1 MNVPQSMAKDGI
13 RCRSHLNPE
22 SETASCLGEV
32 IQSVFLL
39 EFYSISFL
47 SLFSFHCVVCF
58 QAQIPAS
65 SVYPSSAAPLTKS
78 STTVPTMAT
87 KPVTTPVHMGPS
99 TVLHTEPIHVTPSA
113 ASDPTTEPA
122 QSPSYTHLTLST
134 EAASLQ
140 AATGSP
146 LPPPA
151 DKPAVTV
158 PETTSA
164 ASVLSSPSDNM
175 DHVALP
181 TEGPA
186 TAREAQHT
194 DPPTTLG
201 GGPLHTSAV
210 AAVTPSPHV
219 TSFKWPPSPFPTTE
233 ALTSAISS
241 PQTPSQVPG
250 SPVVSDDAP
259 GLPGTELSISE
270 LPTSAPPQWLVEE
283 GTELQ
288 DTEDWMDLL
297 QAENDTSL
305 FSASTLLSGDGDSS
319 ERDVPDFPRILH
331 PDLDYQYD
339 APEFWEEVNY
349 WPFVIH
355 SLRL

>member
-1 MNVPQSMAKDGI
+1 MVALVKIQRMKQPLVCGMSY
-13 RCRSHLNPE
+13 RVFF
-22 SETASCLGEV
+22 CLR
-32 IQSVFLL
+32 
-39 EFYSISFL
+39 FYSVSFL
-47 SLFSFHCVVCF
+47 SLFSSHHVVSF
-58 QAQIPAS
+58 QAQIPTS

-78 STTVPTMAT
+78 STTAPTVAT
-87 KPVTTPVHMGPS
+87 KPVTTPVSVGPS
-99 TVLHTEPIHVTPSA
+99 PVPHTEPVHVTPSA
-113 ASDPTTEPA
+113 ASPTAPGPA
-122 QSPSYTHLTLST
+122 PSPAYTHLSPATD
-134 EAASLQ
+134 AAPLQ
-140 AATGSP
+140 AATESP

-158 PETTSA
+158 PETTSPA
-164 ASVLSSPSDNM
+164 AAVLSSPSKSV
-175 DHVALP
+175 DHVVLP
-181 TEGPA
+181 TEGPDA
-186 TAREAQHT
+186 AQEARHT

-201 GGPLHTSAV
+201 GSPLHTSAV

-219 TSFKWPPSPFPTTE
+219 TSFKWPPSPVPTTE
-233 ALTSAISS
+233 AVTSAISS

-259 GLPGTELSISE
+259 GLPGTELSVSE
-270 LPTSAPPQWLVEE
+270 LPTSAPPPWLLEE

>member
-1 MNVPQSMAKDGI
+1 MV
-13 RCRSHLNPE
+13 
-22 SETASCLGEV
+22 
-32 IQSVFLL
+32 
-39 EFYSISFL
+39 
-47 SLFSFHCVVCF
+47 
-58 QAQIPAS
+58 
-65 SVYPSSAAPLTKS
+65 
-78 STTVPTMAT
+78 T
-87 KPVTTPVHMGPS
+87 KPVTTPVHVGPS
-99 TVLHTEPIHVTPSA
+99 TVPHTEPIHVTPSA
-113 ASDPTTEPA
+113 ASETTTEPA
-122 QSPSYTHLTLST
+122 QTPSYTYLTLST

-140 AATGSP
+140 AATESP

-164 ASVLSSPSDNM
+164 ASVFSSPSKNV
-175 DHVALP
+175 DHTALH

-186 TAREAQHT
+186 TAQEPWHT
-194 DPPTTLG
+194 DPLTTLG
-201 GGPLHTSAV
+201 GSRLHTSAV

-233 ALTSAISS
+233 ALTSAIPS

-250 SPVVSDDAP
+250 SPVASDDSP
-259 GLPGTELSISE
+259 GLPGTELPVSE
-270 LPTSAPPQWLVEE
+270 LPTSAPPQWLLEE

-319 ERDVPDFPRILH
+319 ERDVPDFARILH

-339 APEFWEEVNY
+339 APEFWEEVSY
-349 WPFVIH
+349 WAFVSQ